1 MSKTLFK
8 QINYPLSNLIQDI
21 DMGEIG
27 LPDIQRPFVW
37 EAAKVRDLF
46 DSMYRG
52 FPVGYFLFWSNDHL
66 TGLNSSNTRQ
76 IGLESKQVKVPRLL
90 IVDGQQRLTSLYSVI
105 KGHYVLT
112 KDFKQVKIQ
121 IAFRPTDSTFA
132 VTDAAIQKD
141 PEYIPNISEL
151 WSTSTDIFELVDSFL
166 ERLRETREV
175 KSEERTKIKKAISD
189 LKGVEHYSFTVMEIA
204 SHVEENQVSEIFVRI
219 NSKGVTLKQADFILT
234 LLSVFWDE
242 GRRQLEQF
250 CRECRVPSSSSAPSP
265 FNYFIHP
272 DPDQILRVCV
282 GLAFKRARLQYVY
295 SILRGK
301 DLETGEFSDDRR
313 LAQFDELKVA
323 QTKTLDLTNW
333 HEFLKALMQAGFLSG
348 YMITSDIGLLYAY
361 VMFLIGKYQFNI
373 KLSHLR
379 NVTARWF
386 FMTAI
391 TGRYSNSP
399 ESVMESDLARLRS
412 LKDGKEFISSLD
424 NVIKNTLTEDYWNIT
439 LVNELETS
447 SARTPVLF
455 AYYAALNLLG
465 ANALFSKLKVQQL
478 LDPAIKSKKS
488 GVERHHLFPKAYL
501 KTLGITEVRQ
511 TNQIANYAL
520 VEWSENIT
528 ISDKA
533 PADYFPEYR
542 KLYKDNPAE
551 LELLMQWHALPDG
564 WDKME
569 YGEFLGRR
577 RILIAGV
584 IRKGVEKLFG

>member
-1 MSKTLFK
+1 MSKTLYK
-8 QINYPLSNLIQDI
+8 RTDYSLVNLIERI

-52 FPVGYFLFWSNDHL
+52 FPAGYLLFWENSQ
-66 TGLNSSNTRQ
+66 SSNSRQ
-76 IGLESKQVKVPRLL
+76 IGSNSKSKIPLLL
-90 IVDGQQRLTSLYSVI
+90 IVDGQQRLTSLYAVL
-105 KGHYVLT
+105 KGRPVLT
-112 KDFKQVKIQ
+112 KDFKEATIQ

-132 VTDAAIQKD
+132 VADAAVQKD
-141 PEYIPNISEL
+141 PEFIPNISVL
-151 WSTSTDIFELVDSFL
+151 WSTTTDMFELVDSYL
-166 ERLRETREV
+166 ERLEKAREV
-175 KSEERTKIKKAISD
+175 SKEERTKIKRAISD
-189 LKGVEHYSFTVMEIA
+189 LKSLETYQFTAMEIA
-204 SHVEENQVSEIFVRI
+204 STVDEEQVSEIFVRI

-234 LLSVFWDE
+234 LLSVHWDE
-242 GRRQLEQF
+242 GRTQLEKF

-313 LAQFDELKVA
+313 LAQFDELKAA

-361 VMFLIGKYQFNI
+361 VMFLIGKYQFNL
-373 KLSHLR
+373 KLGELR
-379 NVTARWF
+379 DVTARWF

-424 NVIKNTLTEDYWNIT
+424 SVIKNTLTEDYWNIT

-447 SARTPVLF
+447 GARTPVLF
-455 AYYAALNLLG
+455 AYFAALNLLG

-501 KTLGITEVRQ
+501 KNIGITEVRQ

-520 VEWSENIT
+520 VEWSENIV
-528 ISDKA
+528 IKDKA
-533 PADYFPEYR
+533 PALYFPEYR
-542 KLYKDNPAE
+542 DLYKDNPVE

-564 WDKME
+564 WEKMK
-569 YGEFLGRR
+569 YQEFLGRR
-577 RILIAGV
+577 RVLIAGV